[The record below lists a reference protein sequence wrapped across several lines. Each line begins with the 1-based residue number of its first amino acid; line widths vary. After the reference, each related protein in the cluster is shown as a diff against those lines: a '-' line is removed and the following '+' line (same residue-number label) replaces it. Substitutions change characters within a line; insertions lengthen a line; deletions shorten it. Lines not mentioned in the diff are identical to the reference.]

1 MALALKSS
9 KNAALYDYY
18 TSLPTDQHA
27 PRYAHFDIGSV
38 REQLPY
44 VYMSRLVRQGA
55 EQRFRFHMI
64 GDKLVAFFKQEGR
77 GRFIREMRLG
87 GWELEWRR
95 SQLLS
100 LEKRKPIV
108 VESVVQD
115 DKVRVGLEH
124 LALPLSDYHDHI
136 IYMAGAIDIL
146 DYAEADA
153 ARIEAGFTWQNLVY
167 FDIVRRSPMGESEAD
182 ASAGTA
188 SAP

>member
-1 MALALKSS
+1 MALALSS
-9 KNAALYDYY
+9 KKNTALYDYY
-18 TSLPTDQHA
+18 MSLANQHQV
-27 PRYAHFDIGSV
+27 PRYAHFDIASV
-38 REQLPY
+38 RDHLPY

-77 GRFIREMRLG
+77 GRFIRELRLG

-100 LEKRKPIV
+100 LEKRQPVV

-115 DKVRVGLEH
+115 AKLRVRLEH
-124 LALPLSDYHDHI
+124 LAMPLADYHDGI

-146 DYAEADA
+146 DYAEDDA
-153 ARIEAGFTWQNLVY
+153 ARIEAGFTWPNLVY
-167 FDIVRRSPMGESEAD
+167 FDIVRRAPMG
-182 ASAGTA
+182 G
-188 SAP
+188 P